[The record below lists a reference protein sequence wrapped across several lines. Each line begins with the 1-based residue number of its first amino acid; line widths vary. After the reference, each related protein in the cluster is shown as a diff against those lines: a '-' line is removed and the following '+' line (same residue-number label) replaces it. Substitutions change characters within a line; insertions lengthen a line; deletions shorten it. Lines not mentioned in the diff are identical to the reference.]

1 MTSKPGNGGG
11 YGGWTPPSV
20 PQQPPGPPGGP
31 HQPGAGGPV
40 NAYGQPVAPP
50 VAPPPVSTGYGQQ
63 PGTNAYGQPAAGG
76 WTPPSVPQHSG
87 AGGPVNA
94 YGQPVAPPVA
104 PPAVNT
110 GYGQQPGA
118 NAYGQAPAT
127 AKNRK
132 PLIIGGGV
140 VIVVVIALVAA
151 WTLLGG
157 GGASGPDSA
166 ATAGEAVKG
175 YLQALSRG
183 DAKGALAYSDDQPAS
198 TDLLTDDVL
207 KQQIAKWPI
216 TNIRILSDDS
226 TNSSIG
232 YGQVHVAANF
242 GDKSSDVTMSVK
254 KTDGKWRLGHAAIKL
269 TTDSGTGRN
278 EEGGV
283 AKTLTIFDKAISDGT
298 AYVFPGYLEVGT
310 SNPYLKVEA
319 KPVLLDQLA
328 GGGSTG
334 SPLQAT
340 YTVTDAA
347 KTAIMAQ
354 VKTVTDACTNS
365 HAAVPPK
372 PCDAVAFGVVDGTVN
387 WGSAD
392 LSRIKIDNIDTYSG
406 GLTVRVSGQAFFNN
420 VTGTDMYNGGG
431 IKTLN
436 QQSMYINGTADLSRT
451 PLTVNFR

>member
-1 MTSKPGNGGG
+1 MTNMPGSGGG
-11 YGGWTPPSV
+11 HGGWTPPSV
-20 PQQPPGPPGGP
+20 PGQQPPGPTGGP
-31 HQPGAGGPV
+31 QQPGAGVPL

-50 VAPPPVSTGYGQQ
+50 VAPPPVNPGYGQQ
-63 PGTNAYGQPAAGG
+63 PGTNAYGQPAAGA
-76 WTPPSVPQHSG
+76 WTPPSVPQQPG

-94 YGQPVAPPVA
+94 YGQPVVPPAVA
-104 PPAVNT
+104 PPVNT

-118 NAYGQAPAT
+118 NAYGQPPAAP
-127 AKNRK
+127 KNRK

-140 VIVVVIALVAA
+140 AIVVVIALVAA

-157 GGASGPDSA
+157 GAASGPDSA
-166 ATAGEAVKG
+166 ANAGDAVKG
-175 YLQALSRG
+175 YLEALSRG

-198 TDLLTDDVL
+198 KDLLTDDVL

-242 GDKSSDVTMSVK
+242 GDKTSDVTMSVK

-269 TTDSGTGRN
+269 TADYGTGRN
-278 EEGGV
+278 EA
-283 AKTLTIFDKAISDGT
+283 AKTLTIFDKAVSDGT
-298 AYVFPGYLEVGT
+298 AYVFPGYLDFGT
-310 SNPYLKVEA
+310 SNQYLKVEA
-319 KPVLLDQLA
+319 KPVLLDQLTM
-328 GGGSTG
+328 GSTG

-387 WGSAD
+387 WGPAD
-392 LSRIKIDNIDTYSG
+392 LSRVKIDNLDTYTG
-406 GLTVRVSGQAFFNN
+406 GLTVRVAGQAFFNN
-420 VTGTDMYNGGG
+420 VTGQDMYGGG
-431 IKTLN
+431 GTKTLN
-436 QQSMYINGTADLSRT
+436 QQSMYINGTADLAKT